1 MNRDGGTRRFWLA
14 TSVSGICTR
23 SAARNRI
30 SLITFGHASASTQIA
45 MFSPFDNSPYCRLL
59 FLSGKA
65 ADDAEALAL
74 RNNPR

>member
-1 MNRDGGTRRFWLA
+1 
-14 TSVSGICTR
+14 
-23 SAARNRI
+23 
-30 SLITFGHASASTQIA
+30 